1 MFFTYLRRELRRRR
15 KAALV
20 VASGLALGI
29 ALVIVV
35 NSVSSGMNKA
45 QGKVLESLYG
55 LGTDLTVTKAQERP
69 ADGAQPQRP
78 RFEFQGRE
86 EGEEQ
91 SSDRLMVQGFQ
102 TLADSTVATVA
113 GQPGVDRAV
122 GGLSLVNLKIN
133 GEFARGRIQ
142 RGQTQQGQPGGG
154 TGNGDNGNGGSG
166 SGNGAANGG
175 GSGPGDTVTGG
186 GAAFDVDSF
195 TLYGTDVTAPDL
207 GPLTTSTVSQGRTF
221 KTTETDAAVAVVD
234 SAYAQQKNL
243 AVGGELTVKNVKFE
257 IIGIATA
264 DRGQSAAQVYLPLK
278 RAQTLSGSAAKIT
291 TIYVKA
297 TDSTRIDAVKT
308 AIQKNVT
315 GTTVTTS
322 ADLAQTVSGSLDTA
336 ADLASDVGRWLSY
349 AVLLAAVLVAGLLTS
364 SAVTRRVREFGTLK
378 ALGWKSGRVTRQVVG
393 EALVNGLIGGA
404 LGIAIG
410 LAGAYAVTA
419 ASPTLTADLGASGSG
434 FAGGFGGGGRG
445 GMVFGGG
452 PGSTAAGKTVDIAL
466 TAPVSVTTVGL
477 ACLLALGGGLVA
489 GAFGAWRASRLR
501 PADALRRVE

>member
-35 NSVSSGMNKA
+35 TSVSAGMKQA
-45 QGKVLESLYG
+45 QGKVLASLYG
-55 LGTDLTVTKAQERP
+55 LGTDLTVTKAPEGP
-69 ADGAQPQRP
+69 AEGAQPARP
-78 RFEFQGRE
+78 RFEFRGGE
-86 EGEEQ
+86 DGEEQ

-113 GQPGVDRAV
+113 KQAGVARAV
-122 GGLSLVNLKIN
+122 GGLSLVNLKID
-133 GEFARGRIQ
+133 GEFRRGQIQ
-142 RGQTQQGQPGGG
+142 RGEGQGRPQGQSQGG
-154 TGNGDNGNGGSG
+154 TGGG
-166 SGNGAANGG
+166 
-175 GSGPGDTVTGG
+175 PDDTVTGG

-195 TLYGTDVTAPDL
+195 TLYGTDVTTPDL
-207 GPLTTSTVSQGRTF
+207 GPLTTSTVTEGRTF
-221 KTTETDAAVAVVD
+221 KATETDAAVVVVD
-234 SAYAQQKNL
+234 SAYAQQRDL
-243 AVGGELTVKNVKFE
+243 AVGGELTVKGVTFE
-257 IIGIATA
+257 VIGIATA
-264 DRGQSAAQVYLPLK
+264 DSGQSAAQVYLPLE
-278 RAQTLSGSAAKIT
+278 RAQSLSGSAGKVT
-291 TIYVKA
+291 TVYVEA

-308 AIQKNVT
+308 AIQKNVP

-336 ADLASDVGRWLSY
+336 AGLASDVGRWLSY

-364 SAVTRRVREFGTLK
+364 SAVSRRVREFGTLK

-393 EALVNGLIGGA
+393 EALVHGAVGGA
-404 LGIAIG
+404 LGIAVG

-419 ASPTLTADLGASGSG
+419 VSPTLTAELGASAGG
-434 FAGGFGGGGRG
+434 FAGRGG
-445 GMVFGGG
+445 GMVLGGG
-452 PGSTAAGKTVDIAL
+452 PGGAGGPGAARTAAGRSVDIAL
-466 TAPVSVTTVGL
+466 TAPVSLTTVGL
-477 ACLLALGGGLVA
+477 AVLLALAGGLVA

>member
-35 NSVSSGMNKA
+35 NSVSSGMNRA

-69 ADGAQPQRP
+69 EAGAQPQRP
-78 RFEFQGRE
+78 RFEFQGKE
-86 EGEEQ
+86 DGEEQ

-102 TLADSTVATVA
+102 TLADSTVGTVA
-113 GQPGVDRAV
+113 EQQGVDRAV

-133 GEFARGRIQ
+133 GEFKRGQVQ
-142 RGQTQQGQPGGG
+142 RGQGQQARPAGPG
-154 TGNGDNGNGGSG
+154 
-166 SGNGAANGG
+166 A
-175 GSGPGDTVTGG
+175 GPGDTVTGG

-195 TLYGTDVTAPDL
+195 TIYGTDVTAPDL
-207 GPLTTSTVSQGRTF
+207 GPLTTSTVSEGRTF
-221 KTTETDAAVAVVD
+221 KTTETNAEVAVVD
-234 SAYAQQKNL
+234 SAYAQQKDL
-243 AVGGELTVKNVKFE
+243 SVGDELTVKGVKFE
-257 IIGIATA
+257 IVGIATA

-278 RAQTLSGSAAKIT
+278 QAQTLSGSAGEIT

-308 AIQKNVT
+308 AIRKNVS

-336 ADLASDVGRWLSY
+336 ADLASDVGTWLSY

-364 SAVTRRVREFGTLK
+364 SAVGRRVREFGTLK

-393 EALVNGLIGGA
+393 EALVNGVIGGA

-419 ASPTLTADLGASGSG
+419 ASPTLTAELGVSG
-434 FAGGFGGGGRG
+434 GGFGGGRGG
-445 GMVFGGG
+445 GMVFGG
-452 PGSTAAGKTVDIAL
+452 PGEARTAAGRTVDIAL

-477 ACLLALGGGLVA
+477 AVLLALGGGLVA

>member
-35 NSVSSGMNKA
+35 TSVSAGMKQA

-69 ADGAQPQRP
+69 AEGAQPTRP
-78 RFEFQGRE
+78 RFEFQGGD

-113 GQPGVDRAV
+113 KQTGVDRAV
-122 GGLSLVNLKIN
+122 GGLSLVNLKID
-133 GEFARGRIQ
+133 GEFRRGRIQ
-142 RGQTQQGQPGGG
+142 RGEGQAQPPGQGQGQG
-154 TGNGDNGNGGSG
+154 
-166 SGNGAANGG
+166 
-175 GSGPGDTVTGG
+175 GPGDTVTGG

-195 TLYGTDVTAPDL
+195 TLYGTDVTTPDL
-207 GPLTTSTVSQGRTF
+207 GPLTTSTVGEGRTF
-221 KTTETDAAVAVVD
+221 KTTETDAAVVVVD
-234 SAYAQQKNL
+234 SAYAQQKDL
-243 AVGGELTVKNVKFE
+243 AVGDELTVKGVKFE
-257 IIGIATA
+257 VIGIATA
-264 DRGQSAAQVYLPLK
+264 DSGQATAQVYLPLK
-278 RAQTLSGSAAKIT
+278 RAQTLSGSAGKVT
-291 TIYVKA
+291 TVYVKA
-297 TDSTRIDAVKT
+297 TDSTKIDAVKA

-336 ADLASDVGRWLSY
+336 AGLASNVGRWLSY

-364 SAVTRRVREFGTLK
+364 SAVSRRVREFGTLK
-378 ALGWKSGRVTRQVVG
+378 ALGWKSGRVTCQVVG
-393 EALVNGLIGGA
+393 EALVNGVIGGA
-404 LGIAIG
+404 LGIAVG

-419 ASPTLTADLGASGSG
+419 VSPTLTAELGASASG
-434 FAGGFGGGGRG
+434 FAGRGGGMAFGGGA
-445 GMVFGGG
+445 GG
-452 PGSTAAGKTVDIAL
+452 PGMTRTAAGRSVDIAL
-466 TAPVSVTTVGL
+466 TAPVSLTTVGL
-477 ACLLALGGGLVA
+477 AVLLALVGGLVA